1 MELYPGL
8 NYLNTLLY
16 ETPSAFATVKGSS
29 AYPNLYGIVR
39 FYPVVGGV
47 LVNPEIY
54 GLPVET
60 PVCSNHFFGF
70 HIHQGRSCSG
80 TAENPFADADGHYN
94 PGGCEHPAHAGDM
107 PPLFANFEGFAWSAF
122 LSDRFK
128 WGDILGHTVIVHDM
142 PDDFRSQPSGNSGAM
157 IGCGVIEKVV

>member
-16 ETPSAFATVKGSS
+16 EMPSAFATIKGSS

-70 HIHQGRSCSG
+70 HIHEGRSCTG
-80 TAENPFADADGHYN
+80 TTENPFANADGHYN
-94 PGGCEHPAHAGDM
+94 PGGCEHPSHAGDM
-107 PPLFANFEGFAWSAF
+107 PPLFANFEGFSWSTF

-142 PDDFRSQPSGNSGAM
+142 PDDFRSQPAGNSGAM
-157 IGCGVIEKVV
+157 IGCGVIEKV